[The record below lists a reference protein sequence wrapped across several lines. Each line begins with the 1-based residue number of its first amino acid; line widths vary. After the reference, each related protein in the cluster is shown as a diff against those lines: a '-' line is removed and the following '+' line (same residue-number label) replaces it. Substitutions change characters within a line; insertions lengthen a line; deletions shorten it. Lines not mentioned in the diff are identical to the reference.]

1 MRDLDFVLS
10 ATGSHWRVAGRGLDL
25 ISVLEKSLWLNRK
38 KGETESQRGYC
49 HDLWRDAGGWER
61 VRKRGIFCEQRR
73 PVGVGEGRAGFR

>member
-38 KGETESQRGYC
+38 KGETESQRY
-49 HDLWRDAGGWER
+49 
-61 VRKRGIFCEQRR
+61 
-73 PVGVGEGRAGFR
+73 